1 MEEEAVQR
9 GDPGLALG
17 THRREGHDAGALE
30 VGDYLLP
37 GQAPL
42 RGDDGGHVRV
52 GAGQVR
58 IEKRWSSAISSGV
71 SRTKRVYGA
80 DL

>member
-1 MEEEAVQR
+1 
-9 GDPGLALG
+9 
-17 THRREGHDAGALE
+17 
-30 VGDYLLP
+30 
-37 GQAPL
+37 
-42 RGDDGGHVRV
+42 VRV

-71 SRTKRVYGA
+71 SRTKLVYGA